1 MDKTRLCELADF
13 AFRVRRNC
21 IRMTNHGQSG
31 HVGSMLS
38 MAEIITVLY
47 NGVLKNVS
55 ADNPENPMRDRFIL
69 SKVTQDVQCM
79 LLSLKRDISP
89 KTGL

>member
-1 MDKTRLCELADF
+1 MNKERLCELADF

-21 IRMTNHGQSG
+21 IRMTNHGHSG

-55 ADNPENPMRDRFIL
+55 AEDPKNPLRDRFIL
-69 SKVTQDVQCM
+69 SKGHAGCAVYAA
-79 LLSLKRDISP
+79 LFEN
-89 KTGL
+89 GY

>member
-21 IRMTNHGQSG
+21 IRMTNNGQSG

-38 MAEIITVLY
+38 MADVITVLY
-47 NGVLKNVS
+47 NGMGEYS
-55 ADNPENPMRDRFIL
+55 DQWH
-69 SKVTQDVQCM
+69 SKAF
-79 LLSLKRDISP
+79 LWAAIRSW
-89 KTGL
+89 